1 MILGSP
7 PFKLRQPARFM
18 PTYRKGPDVALI
30 GWMLSFAALLGAL
43 ALRQDAPI
51 GGSSALSNM
60 LLLLAL
66 LACPM
71 LWQGAPL
78 GISRAQRVV
87 GGLTLLFCLPM
98 LLLPGAS

>member
-1 MILGSP
+1 M
-7 PFKLRQPARFM
+7 
-18 PTYRKGPDVALI
+18 
-30 GWMLSFAALLGAL
+30 GWILSFAALLGGL

-51 GGSSALSNM
+51 GGSAALSNM

-71 LWQGAPL
+71 LWQGKPF

-87 GGLTLLFCLPM
+87 GGFTLLFCLPL
-98 LLLPGAS
+98 LLLPGPS